1 MGFALHS
8 HNSTVGCARIIVHCT
23 WETRD
28 LDGLKQSPK
37 SQVAESGFG
46 HEPVGL
52 MQPTLVACEAVC
64 VCVCVRACARL
75 HARMHRQALSLG

>member
-1 MGFALHS
+1 MGFAFHS
-8 HNSTVGCARIIVHCT
+8 HNSTVGCACIIVHCT